1 MNHVGIVGHTTK
13 DATLRHLSEG
23 RVQTSFSL
31 AINRKYTSSAGTVVA
46 DVVQCIAW
54 GKTAELIE
62 KYCKKGSLIGI
73 KGRLQSN
80 TYINRDNQKVYTTNV
95 VVEEV
100 RFYVLKPT
108 ANTTATPPIP
118 EDFVLPEQESE
129 LVNQL

>member
-1 MNHVGIVGHTTK
+1 MNHVGIVGRTTK
-13 DATLRHLSEG
+13 DPTLRHLSEG
-23 RVQTSFSL
+23 RTQTSFSL
-31 AINRKYTSSAGTVVA
+31 AISRNYKNSEGIVET
-46 DVVQCIAW
+46 DFVQCIAW

-80 TYINRDNQKVYTTNV
+80 TYTNRDNQKVYATNV

-108 ANTTATPPIP
+108 ANTVATPSIP
-118 EDFVLPEQESE
+118 EDFVIPEQESE